1 MKTSSRAVW
10 EPFAMKQYTG
20 HTSKIKRASKK
31 KLDKSRNP
39 SEGVVQR
46 RTQAKRTRFGL
57 DVSHVYKELDHI
69 CDVVTSHGEEE
80 PGECRRGDGGL
91 DDSDE
96 RCCSPS
102 ESHGSQQKP
111 KTTDS
116 LCPSC
121 RKVYQRAKSLKT
133 PIKDKLLDNDPT
145 SLTCDNWVLLK
156 KWKASRLPESRGK
169 LSHSLL
175 LVQSCL
181 KGKRKAKQNE
191 RKNSCSRP
199 HIFLHRNLRRP
210 HKVPAR
216 KEAKRNQCQRASDDS
231 QGCPIAKQKRLCG
244 KRPPQYKCGNC
255 TDKSSLHSTCAG
267 LDVDTVP

>member
-46 RTQAKRTRFGL
+46 RTQAKR
-57 DVSHVYKELDHI
+57 
-69 CDVVTSHGEEE
+69 TSHGEEE